1 MSTLIVNEKGAP
13 ILEQQ
18 DGITMPA
25 NYSFECINNFVHCE
39 SPQYEDLE
47 NLALGMSLHIEALKK
62 ENERL
67 RGLAITAEKW
77 RGIATAKFGDG
88 RTVSEIEREACE
100 AIRKENEKLRE
111 RIAELSVKKSEDEM
125 RADFEKWAKNNKDYC
140 TILHVFSLAR
150 HPNEPR
156 YYEFITELCFQAW
169 KAALK
174 GGAK

>member
-1 MSTLIVNEKGAP
+1 MSYAAFREQCAKVLELYEEATARHYGDDLDAYDCANIIRAMPLPEVNADPYAYVIGTLEDHGTVGNLSWKPDPKLASFPLYLSTLDA
-13 ILEQQ
+13 
-18 DGITMPA
+18 
-25 NYSFECINNFVHCE
+25 
-39 SPQYEDLE
+39 
-47 NLALGMSLHIEALKK
+47 
-62 ENERL
+62 
-67 RGLAITAEKW
+67 
-77 RGIATAKFGDG
+77 
-88 RTVSEIEREACE
+88 E

-125 RADFEKWAKNNKDYC
+125 RADFEKWAKNNKNYC

-174 GGAK
+174 GGAA